1 MLKIKR
7 FKLKPNA
14 DIFTFPWGRIIG
26 IIRTPVTYVN
36 KDSICGFWDYLVGD
50 DISITIAFPEDFS
63 KWNDFDYV
71 LVLDEAFGQPYGP
84 FYHYMGGKIELFPYL
99 ENVIEKYNE
108 FMSSMPF
115 LEEINENL
123 SSVC

>member
-7 FKLKPNA
+7 FKLKSDA
-14 DIFTFPWGRIIG
+14 DIFTFPWGRITM

-36 KDSICGFWDYLVGD
+36 KNSICGFWDHLVGD

-63 KWNDFDYV
+63 KWNDIDYV

-84 FYHYMGGKIELFPYL
+84 FYHYLNGKTVIFPYL
-99 ENVIEKYNE
+99 EEVITKYNE

-115 LEEINENL
+115 LEEIDESN
-123 SSVC
+123 